1 MKILLLDNFDSFTYN
16 LYQYAAQFANV
27 DVVRNDGLTL
37 ADAAQYDAFILS
49 PGPGLP
55 KDAGIMPKL
64 IRQYYMSKPM
74 LGVCLGMQ
82 AIAEAFGGKLIN
94 LEKVYHGIKRPVT
107 ITKPSDS
114 LFTGIP
120 TIFNAGRYHSWAVD
134 MDHLPSGIEIT
145 AVDNDGIAMALTH
158 KTFPV
163 KGVQFHPESI
173 MTEYGLKLVANFILQ
188 GSEIWG

>member
-1 MKILLLDNFDSFTYN
+1 MKVLLLDNFDSFTYN
-16 LYQYAAQFANV
+16 LYQYAAQYANV
-27 DVVRNDGLTL
+27 TVVRNDVLTL
-37 ADAAQYDAFILS
+37 DEAAQYDGFILS

-64 IRQYYMSKPM
+64 IRQYYMAKPM

-94 LEKVYHGIKRPVT
+94 LDKVYHGIKRPVT
-107 ITKPSDS
+107 ITKADDA
-114 LFTGIP
+114 LFKNIP
-120 TIFNAGRYHSWAVD
+120 QTFNAGRYHSWAVD
-134 MDHLPSGIEIT
+134 ATQLPSGIEIT
-145 AVDNDGIAMALTH
+145 ATDNDGVPMALTH

-173 MTEYGLKLVANFILQ
+173 MTEHGLQLVQNFVAML
-188 GSEIWG
+188 